1 MALLGDDSRPGRVTF
16 AFTERTGGISEGPY
30 ASLNLCMRQGDDSE
44 AVAENRARALS
55 ALGLSYCADQLVM
68 PLQVHG
74 TNVVTI
80 ATRGAEAFEAAR
92 VAAEAG
98 ADAIVCT
105 VSDVP
110 VMLLHADC
118 PLIVLVCAGGFAVVH
133 SGWRSTIGG
142 IAGRALAELCRVAQ
156 VQPADVCA
164 YVGPHIQRDDYE
176 VSRELADRFAD
187 RFGTGVIG
195 PGRTLD
201 LSCAIRMSLA
211 EAGLPAGQMAF
222 AEDSTASCP
231 ERYFSYRASGG
242 VCGRQA
248 AIACL
253 AHGKG
258 GASTDG

>member
-1 MALLGDDSRPGRVTF
+1 MALLGDDSRPGGVTF
-16 AFTERTGGISEGPY
+16 AFTERTGGVSEGPY
-30 ASLNLCMRQGDDSE
+30 ASLNLCMHQGDESA

-55 ALGLSYCADQLVM
+55 ALGLAYCADQLVI

-80 ATRGAEAFEAAR
+80 DTRGAEALEAAR
-92 VAAEAG
+92 RAAEAG

-110 VMLLHADC
+110 VMLLQGDC
-118 PLIVLVCAGGFAVVH
+118 PLIVLACEGGFAVVH

-142 IAGRALAELCRVAQ
+142 IATRAVEELCRVSQ
-156 VQPADVCA
+156 VRPEDVNA
-164 YVGPHIQRDDYE
+164 YVSPHIQRDDFE
-176 VSRELADRFAD
+176 VSQDLADRFVE
-187 RFGTGVIG
+187 RFGVAVIG
-195 PGRTLD
+195 PGCTLD
-201 LSCAIRMSLA
+201 LSCAIHMSLA
-211 EAGLPAGQMAF
+211 EAGIPAGQMAF
-222 AEDSTASCP
+222 AKDSTASCP
-231 ERYFSYRASGG
+231 ERFFSYRASGG

-258 GASTDG
+258 GVSTDG

>member
-1 MALLGDDSRPGRVTF
+1 MALLGDDSRPGGVTF
-16 AFTERTGGISEGPY
+16 AFTERTGGVSVGPY
-30 ASLNLCMRQGDDSE
+30 ASLNLCMRQGDDSA
-44 AVAENRARALS
+44 AVAENRARVLS
-55 ALGLSYCADQLVM
+55 ALDLAYCADQLVM

-80 ATRGAEAFEAAR
+80 DKGAEALEAAR
-92 VAAEAG
+92 IAAEAG

-105 VSDVP
+105 VGDVP
-110 VMLLHADC
+110 VMLLQADC
-118 PLIVLVCAGGFAVVH
+118 PLIVLVCEGGFAVVH
-133 SGWRSTIGG
+133 SGWRSTIEG
-142 IAGRALAELCRVAQ
+142 IAALALEELCRAAQ
-156 VQPADVCA
+156 VRPEDVSG
-164 YVGPHIQRDDYE
+164 YVSPHIQRADYV
-176 VSRELADRFAD
+176 VSREVADRFVE
-187 RFGTGVIG
+187 RFGADIVG
-195 PGRTLD
+195 PHHTLD
-201 LSCAIRMSLA
+201 LSRAIRMTLV
-211 EAGLPAGQMAF
+211 EAGMPAGQMAF